1 MQIFANLAKIC
12 RDNYVALPLH
22 QTLRGD
28 AVVAWEFHKLLVAGT
43 NPAPATNNCVR
54 YEY

>member
-1 MQIFANLAKIC
+1 MQIFANLVKIC
-12 RDNYVALPLH
+12 RDNSVGLPLH
-22 QTLRGD
+22 QTGGVMQRL
-28 AVVAWEFHKLLVAGT
+28 AEEFHKLLVAGT